1 MNISSTNFLL
11 CLYHSFCS
19 LGLIMPL
26 LRVILSVKW
35 DKNRIQT
42 TPLRTIYFERNS
54 CCLLKWQQLM
64 CFNTSV
70 EMLLY
75 LYVKIKLM
83 VFPKL
88 FSFSLERR
96 LLQHTTSGHI
106 IVAVGCWYNKNI
118 FIWFIF
124 PFFKSVYPHNIYKRI
139 LSWLKNLENITIADS
154 A

>member
-1 MNISSTNFLL
+1 MLCKRGSIIKGNIE
-11 CLYHSFCS
+11 HE
-19 LGLIMPL
+19 M
-26 LRVILSVKW
+26 RQ
-35 DKNRIQT
+35 NRIQT
-42 TPLRTIYFERNS
+42 TPLRTIYFERKS
-54 CCLLKWQQLM
+54 CCLLKWQKILYEQLM

-75 LYVKIKLM
+75 LYVQIKLM

-96 LLQHTTSGHI
+96 LLQHTTSGLI

-124 PFFKSVYPHNIYKRI
+124 PFFKTVYPHNIYKRI

>member
-1 MNISSTNFLL
+1 MLSMNCDKMAYKLYRWGLFISNKNLA
-11 CLYHSFCS
+11 FCWN
-19 LGLIMPL
+19 G
-26 LRVILSVKW
+26 RK
-35 DKNRIQT
+35 
-42 TPLRTIYFERNS
+42 YCE
-54 CCLLKWQQLM
+54 QLM

-75 LYVKIKLM
+75 LYVQIKLM

-96 LLQHTTSGHI
+96 LLQHTTSGLI
-106 IVAVGCWYNKNI
+106 IVAVGCGYNKNI

-124 PFFKSVYPHNIYKRI
+124 SRFKTVYPHNIYKKL

-154 A
+154 AWLYSHDW